1 MAIYRCEIK
10 IGKRSEGFS
19 AVASAS
25 YNASEKH
32 YSEYEQQTFN
42 YTQKK
47 GVVHSEILLPDNA
60 PNEYKDRGTLWN
72 SAEQIE
78 KQGNAQLYREFEIA
92 LPNECTREQ
101 QIEMTRRFSQTLQK
115 EGMCV
120 DFAIHENLK
129 GDKRKHGKI
138 VEHDNIHAHVMCTMR
153 AIDENGQ
160 WLPKAK
166 KVWIQDNE
174 SPCKGKRVP
183 VLDNKKVKEW
193 EKKNGKP
200 FNYKNSTPEEIK
212 GLQRKEKN
220 GKRIWKSEKVNT
232 TDWDNPANATKWRK
246 TWANIINEYLPEHEK
261 VSEKTIEAQIEEMEQ
276 ELQNINKMLSKQQ
289 NVAQAPLVKNQPE
302 PQAQL
307 VQAQLVENQQQ
318 KQAQLVENQQ
328 NVKTQQN
335 VKSAPLS
342 HGVIAEQTQKPQKAP
357 ETILK
362 ENTDRNTPEDRKAV
376 RELFWGSEKSKNL
389 KKNTKNAIM
398 RKFFFEVDE
407 PEAKTK
413 TKERG
418 KGHVRTR

>member
-47 GVVHSEILLPDNA
+47 GVIHSEILLPNNA
-60 PNEYKDRGTLWN
+60 PNEYKDRETLWN

-138 VEHDNIHAHVMCTMR
+138 IEHDNIHAHVMCTMR

-166 KVWIQDNE
+166 KVWIQDKE
-174 SPCKGKRVP
+174 SPCMGNRVP

-200 FNYKNSTPEEIK
+200 FNYKKSTPEEIK
-212 GLQRKEKN
+212 ELQRKEKN

-232 TDWDNPANATKWRK
+232 TNWDNPENATKWRK

-261 VSEKTIEAQIEEMEQ
+261 VSEKTIEAQIEDMEQ
-276 ELQNINKMLSKQQ
+276 ELKTLNRMLSSQQ
-289 NVAQAPLVKNQPE
+289 NVE
-302 PQAQL
+302 P
-307 VQAQLVENQQQ
+307 
-318 KQAQLVENQQ
+318 KSQ
-328 NVKTQQN
+328 NEI
-335 VKSAPLS
+335 KSVSLS
-342 HGVIAEQTQKPQKAP
+342 HGEIAPQTPQKAP
-357 ETILK
+357 ETILQ

-376 RELFWGSEKSKNL
+376 RELLWGSEKGNDL
-389 KKNTKNAIM
+389 KENTKNAMM
-398 RKFFFEVDE
+398 RKFFFDLDEE

-413 TKERG
+413 KKERG

>member
-101 QIEMTRRFSQTLQK
+101 QIEMTRRFAQTLQK

-138 VEHDNIHAHVMCTMR
+138 IEHDNIHAHVMCTMR

-166 KVWIQDNE
+166 KVWIQDKE
-174 SPCKGKRVP
+174 SPCMGNRVP

-200 FNYKNSTPEEIK
+200 FNYKKSTPEEIK
-212 GLQRKEKN
+212 ELQRKEKN

-232 TDWDNPANATKWRK
+232 TDWDNPENATKWRK

-261 VSEKTIEAQIEEMEQ
+261 VSEKTIEAQIEDMEQ
-276 ELQNINKMLSKQQ
+276 ELQKLNKMLS
-289 NVAQAPLVKNQPE
+289 
-302 PQAQL
+302 
-307 VQAQLVENQQQ
+307 
-318 KQAQLVENQQ
+318 
-328 NVKTQQN
+328 TQQN
-335 VKSAPLS
+335 VEPKSHNEIQSVPLS
-342 HGVIAEQTQKPQKAP
+342 HGEIVEQTPQKAP
-357 ETILK
+357 ETISQ

-376 RELFWGSEKSKNL
+376 RELLWGSEKGNDL
-389 KKNTKNAIM
+389 KENTKNAMM
-398 RKFFFEVDE
+398 RKFFFELDEE

-413 TKERG
+413 KKERG

>member
-1 MAIYRCEIK
+1 MAIYRCKVK
-10 IGKRSEGFS
+10 IGKRSEGYS

-25 YNASEKH
+25 YNAGEKH

-47 GVVHSEILLPDNA
+47 GVIHSEILLPDNA

-101 QIEMTRRFSQTLQK
+101 QIEMTRRFAQTFQK

-120 DFAIHENLK
+120 DFAIHENKK

-138 VEHDNIHAHVMCTMR
+138 IEHDNTHGHLMFTLR

-174 SPCKGKRVP
+174 SPCEGKRVP
-183 VLDNKKVKEW
+183 VLDDKKVQEW

-200 FNYKNSTPEEIK
+200 FNYKKSTPEEIK
-212 GLQRKEKN
+212 ELQRKEKN

-232 TDWDNPANATKWRK
+232 TDWDNPENATKWRK

-261 VSEKTIEAQIEEMEQ
+261 VSEKTIEAQIEDMEQ
-276 ELQNINKMLSKQQ
+276 ELQKLNKMLS
-289 NVAQAPLVKNQPE
+289 
-302 PQAQL
+302 
-307 VQAQLVENQQQ
+307 
-318 KQAQLVENQQ
+318 
-328 NVKTQQN
+328 TQQN
-335 VKSAPLS
+335 VEPKSQNEIQSVPLS
-342 HGVIAEQTQKPQKAP
+342 HVEIASQTPQKAP

-376 RELFWGSEKSKNL
+376 RELLWGSEKGNDL
-389 KKNTKNAIM
+389 KENTKNAMM
-398 RKFFFEVDE
+398 RKFFFDLDEE

-413 TKERG
+413 KKERG

>member
-1 MAIYRCEIK
+1 MAIYRCKVK
-10 IGKRSEGFS
+10 IGKRSEGYS

-25 YNASEKH
+25 YNAGEKH

-72 SAEQIE
+72 SAEMVE
-78 KQGNAQLYREFEIA
+78 KQGNAQLYREIEIA

-101 QIEMTRRFSQTLQK
+101 QIEMTRRFAQTFQK

-120 DFAIHENLK
+120 DFAIHENKK

-138 VEHDNIHAHVMCTMR
+138 IEHDNTHGHLMFTLR

-166 KVWIQDNE
+166 KIWIQDKE
-174 SPCKGKRVP
+174 SPRMGNRVP
-183 VLDNKKVKEW
+183 VLDDKKVQEW

-212 GLQRKEKN
+212 ELQRKEKN

-232 TDWDNPANATKWRK
+232 TDWDNPENATKWRK

-261 VSEKTIEAQIEEMEQ
+261 VSEKTIEAQIEDMEQ
-276 ELQNINKMLSKQQ
+276 ELQKLNKMLS
-289 NVAQAPLVKNQPE
+289 
-302 PQAQL
+302 
-307 VQAQLVENQQQ
+307 
-318 KQAQLVENQQ
+318 
-328 NVKTQQN
+328 TQQN
-335 VKSAPLS
+335 VEPKSQNEIQSVPLS
-342 HGVIAEQTQKPQKAP
+342 HVEIASQTPQKAP

-376 RELFWGSEKSKNL
+376 RELLWGSEKGNDL
-389 KKNTKNAIM
+389 KENTKNAMM
-398 RKFFFEVDE
+398 RKFFFELDEE

-413 TKERG
+413 KKERG